1 MCGICGIV
9 DSRSGAAGRRAELK
23 AMLALI
29 AHRGPDHE
37 GIRAQGAC
45 GLGHRRL
52 AITDLVTG
60 QQPLA
65 NEDETIWVVF
75 NGEIYNYRQL
85 RSTLERLGHS
95 FATQTDTEV
104 IPHLYEE
111 YGDSF
116 MTHMEGNWAIG
127 LWDERRS
134 RLLLTRDRLG
144 KKPLLWTAVG
154 GVIRFA
160 SEAKSLLSSPHVR
173 REPSMTGMLDVLT
186 YGYVTE
192 TNTMFE
198 GIQMVL
204 PATTLV
210 FEPGSTSPAETRYW
224 DFASV
229 PAYGGTLEEA
239 KAEFAQILS
248 EVTGDRL
255 IGDVPY
261 GLMLSGGIDSTLV
274 ASFIVEHE
282 PNLKTYTVAR
292 GDADDET
299 SAAAIMAQHIGS
311 DHHEIPL
318 KAIDPVEVGARI
330 PWMFDQPF
338 FNDAT
343 FANHALAAAIS
354 GELTVAITGDGGDHA
369 FSGTTRH
376 LGEEIAAQV
385 ARAPRPVLAAA
396 AAGSSIG
403 TRLAGP
409 RPTFRRAHQLM
420 RVSQTTAERRWL
432 SLHQQN
438 LPISHPHLL
447 GPAAID
453 AQRTI
458 DAEQAAL
465 GYYRAC
471 TSDDHLNRVLYAELK
486 FQLPPNDLLKVDR
499 TCMYNSVAGR
509 APLLDRRVVEFAA
522 SLPAEWKR
530 RGRTLKWFL
539 RQMAT
544 DRIPP
549 TLVSAPKVGLAVP
562 LRAWLRGELGAK
574 VAQVVASPSFA
585 ERGVFNQTA
594 SIKAVDD
601 HRRGRRDYGYVIW
614 TMAMVELWYRT
625 FIDGFAALF
634 CFGYRAG
641 PSGCTSD
648 TKRGGRHPFTGVGS
662 GPRYQVPSA

>member
-9 DSRSGAAGRRAELK
+9 DSRSGADVRRAEVG
-23 AMLALI
+23 AMSALI

-37 GIRAQGAC
+37 GIRTHGAC

-60 QQPLA
+60 QQPLS
-65 NEDETIWVVF
+65 NEDGTVWVVF
-75 NGEIYNYRQL
+75 NGEIYNYKQL
-85 RSTLERLGHS
+85 RAKLERLGHS
-95 FATQTDTEV
+95 FVTQTDTEV

-134 RLLLTRDRLG
+134 RLLLSRDRLG
-144 KKPLLWTAVG
+144 KKPLLWTTNG

-160 SEAKSLLSSPHVR
+160 SEAKALLACTAVP
-173 REPSMTGMLDVLT
+173 REPSMAGMLDVLT

-192 TNTMFE
+192 ANTMFA
-198 GIQMVL
+198 GVQMVL
-204 PATTLV
+204 PATTLL
-210 FEPGSTSPAETRYW
+210 FESGSTTPTETRYW

-229 PAYGGTLEEA
+229 AEYSGTLEDA
-239 KAEFAQILS
+239 KAEFCQIMS
-248 EVTGDRL
+248 DVTRGRL

-282 PNLKTYTVAR
+282 PALKTYTMAR
-292 GDADDET
+292 GDAEDET
-299 SAAAIMAQHIGS
+299 TAAMSMARHIGS

-318 KAIDPVEVGARI
+318 DAIDPVAVGARI

-343 FANHALAAAIS
+343 FANDAVAAAIS

-385 ARAPRPVLAAA
+385 ARAPAPVLAAA

-403 TRLAGP
+403 TRLAGS
-409 RPTFRRAHQLM
+409 RPTFRRTHQLL
-420 RVSQTTAERRWL
+420 RVSQTRPERRWL

-438 LPISHPHLL
+438 LPISYPHLL
-447 GPAAID
+447 GPLAIES
-453 AQRTI
+453 QVRF
-458 DAEQAAL
+458 DAEREAL

-471 TSDDHLNRVLYAELK
+471 KSEDHLNRILYAELK

-499 TCMYNSVAGR
+499 TCMYHNVAGR
-509 APLLDRRVVEFAA
+509 APLLDRRIIEFAA
-522 SLPAEWKR
+522 SLPATWKR
-530 RGRTLKWFL
+530 TGRSLKWLL
-539 RQMAT
+539 RQVAA
-544 DRIPP
+544 DRIPAD
-549 TLVSAPKVGLAVP
+549 LVGAPKVGLAVP
-562 LRAWLRGELGAK
+562 LRAWLRGDLGAK
-574 VAQVVASPSFA
+574 VAQVVASRTFA
-585 ERGVFNQTA
+585 ERGIFNQPA
-594 SIKAVDD
+594 SIRAVER
-601 HRRGRRDYGYVIW
+601 HRRGRADYGYAVW
-614 TMAMVELWYRT
+614 TMAMIELWYRS
-625 FIDGFAALF
+625 FIDQLAE
-634 CFGYRAG
+634 
-641 PSGCTSD
+641 
-648 TKRGGRHPFTGVGS
+648 
-662 GPRYQVPSA
+662 PSADIWA